1 MIGFATRGKPIQQR
15 EMSFLLYTYTLF
27 YHCSWSNKSVHSI
40 TISTAQSDVVNA
52 ASHESDEINV
62 SLVFIF
68 NLFI

>member
-1 MIGFATRGKPIQQR
+1 MIGFATRAKPIQQQ
-15 EMSFLLYTYTLF
+15 EMSFLLCTVLSLF
-27 YHCSWSNKSVHSI
+27 MEQQIRSFNHL
-40 TISTAQSDVVNA
+40 STAQSDVVNA